1 MKQYLFFLVGAIAWF
16 YILASFS
23 HKELPQQI
31 ETKIAVNSVINNIKV
46 GPLTGNKNLAF
57 GVKNVLQEAL
67 QDKGFSLVDR
77 FDADL
82 VLNVEINYFDVEQTK
97 KGISVFHQDES
108 AVVVRMKGT
117 LTDFTGKTLKTVET
131 EDRSSEISTS
141 TLLISETGQ
150 FNSTVQRNAVKK
162 ACISVVSKLF

>member
-1 MKQYLFFLVGAIAWF
+1 MRRP
-16 YILASFS
+16 ILLLLAACLSFVSLSSFS
-23 HKELPQQI
+23 FRDTP
-31 ETKIAVNSVINNIKV
+31 TKICVNSVNNNIKV

-57 GVKNVLQEAL
+57 GVKNILQEAT

-82 VLNVEINYFDVEQTK
+82 VLDVEIIFFDVEQTK
-97 KGISVFHQDES
+97 KGVSVFHQDES
-108 AVVVRMKGT
+108 TVVIRMRGT
-117 LTDFTGKTLKTVET
+117 ISDADGKVVKTVIT

-162 ACISVVSKLF
+162 ACVSVVSKLF

>member
-1 MKQYLFFLVGAIAWF
+1 MRQPFLL
-16 YILASFS
+16 ILAACLSFVLLSSFS
-23 HKELPQQI
+23 FSSNP
-31 ETKIAVNSVINNIKV
+31 TKVCVNSVVNNIKV

-67 QDKGFSLVDR
+67 QNKELSLTTDR
-77 FDADL
+77 FEADL
-82 VLNVEINYFDVEQTK
+82 VLNVEIVFFDVEQTK
-97 KGISVFHQDES
+97 KGVSVFHQDVNE
-108 AVVVRMKGT
+108 VVVRMKGT
-117 LTDFTGKTLKTVET
+117 LTDAEGKTVKTIST

-162 ACISVVSKLF
+162 ACVSVVSKLF

>member
-1 MKQYLFFLVGAIAWF
+1 MRRP
-16 YILASFS
+16 ILLLLAACLSFVSLSSFS
-23 HKELPQQI
+23 FRDTP
-31 ETKIAVNSVINNIKV
+31 TKICVNSVNNNIKV

-57 GVKNVLQEAL
+57 GVKNILQEAT

-82 VLNVEINYFDVEQTK
+82 VLDVEIIFFDVEQTK
-97 KGISVFHQDES
+97 KGVSVFHQDES
-108 AVVVRMKGT
+108 TVVIRMRGT
-117 LTDFTGKTLKTVET
+117 ISDADGKVVKTIIT

-150 FNSTVQRNAVKK
+150 FNSTVQRNTVKK
-162 ACISVVSKLF
+162 ACVSVVSKLF